1 MMHTIVTKTVSTIKE
16 LNMNALETLFTIIGG
31 LVFLIFLSFLLSL
44 PAMWL
49 WNNALVGAVNGVNE
63 VSWLQAWGISI
74 LCNFLFKNSVST
86 KKQA

>member
-1 MMHTIVTKTVSTIKE
+1 
-16 LNMNALETLFTIIGG
+16 MNALEGIITVIGG
-31 LVFLIFLSFLLSL
+31 LVFLIFLSFLLSW

-74 LCNFLFKNSVST
+74 LCNFLFKNSVSA
-86 KKQA
+86 KKS

>member
-1 MMHTIVTKTVSTIKE
+1 MITI
-16 LNMNALETLFTIIGG
+16 LGG
-31 LVFLIFLSFLLSL
+31 IVFLIFLSFLMAWPS
-44 PAMWL
+44 MWL

-86 KKQA
+86 KKN